1 MGIGEWLARVEEEI
15 QHVENDLRERR
26 RLLRAFW
33 GYLRPANSDVVGDR
47 MRASEQRIRG
57 LERRLQML
65 RNAQQSLIVRATIR
79 GDWRD

>member
-33 GYLRPANSDVVGDR
+33 GYLRPANSDVVGK
-47 MRASEQRIRG
+47 S
-57 LERRLQML
+57 
-65 RNAQQSLIVRATIR
+65 VV
-79 GDWRD
+79 